1 MLGSRCRASST
12 GAASPFRE
20 AATNRRRNLSALA
33 KGSEHDGRLLDLL
46 LEAEG
51 WSSNFTVTSRAR
63 SDWRFRFGRLPRV
76 TSTLIGY
83 LSRRRAGSG
92 SSGVFMFEHPSA

>member
-1 MLGSRCRASST
+1 MTADPETSVAD
-12 GAASPFRE
+12 A
-20 AATNRRRNLSALA
+20 
-33 KGSEHDGRLLDLL
+33 LDLL

-63 SDWRFRFGRLPRV
+63 SAWRFRFGRLPRV

-83 LSRRRAGSG
+83 LPRRRAGSG